1 MLNFVDLT
9 TQIANEMASLFTLT
23 GEALIE
29 YTSLVQRYVDGEPVS
44 DQDIENLKSADAQR
58 AFRKLKLEV

>member
-9 TQIANEMASLFTLT
+9 TQIANEMASLFKLT

-29 YTSLVQRYVDGEPVS
+29 YTELVKRYVNGEPVS
-44 DQDIENLKSADAQR
+44 EQDIEKLRSTDAQQ